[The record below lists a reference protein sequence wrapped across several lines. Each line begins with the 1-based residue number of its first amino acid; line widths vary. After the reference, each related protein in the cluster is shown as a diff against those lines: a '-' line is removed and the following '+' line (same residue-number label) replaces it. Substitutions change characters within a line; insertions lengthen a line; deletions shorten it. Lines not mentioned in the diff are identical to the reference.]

1 MNRQERYLN
10 ALYSKNLYL
19 KKSYAISQ
27 QYGHKDNLKI
37 QDTDSASVR
46 SYVSFYLWNDHF
58 LFSIGRFFLALF
70 YIMLG
75 TIFMMNFSF
84 STQLTAD
91 VSAIRSHSFFIENH
105 TESPAERHKESDD
118 LPKETLM
125 KSSSTGKMSFAFHDV
140 SLTYLMKLLATE
152 NDRNIM
158 VHPSVEQKLT
168 LSLSEKS
175 FDEILELILLYTGLH
190 KMFYHDVIFITNEKE
205 FHRINKGAL
214 VTEVVALDY
223 AEAEEL
229 LEMLEKHRFDGGME
243 RSYHNSIGADPRLNQ
258 LVITGQESEVAK
270 LKTIIRK
277 LDQPAKQVEI
287 SAYIVAAFD
296 DFAKELG
303 VNWGLSYQGGSQN
316 VGGNISSD
324 QSGTG
329 NLGGLGSL
337 TSLGVSRPNFSMAY
351 MILGKGLN
359 LGLELSAMQSG
370 GRGEIISNPT
380 VLTTS
385 RKAAYIKQ
393 GSEVAYST
401 SSNEGTHTQF
411 KEAVME
417 LNVTP
422 QITPDH
428 KIMMDIFISKDEIA
442 GYMENGEPMI
452 AKKELSTQA
461 IVSHGETII
470 LGGIY
475 EYENIESSQEVPFL
489 SQLPF
494 IGALFKKE
502 TTQRRKAELLIF
514 IRPQIVDTLIR

>member
-1 MNRQERYLN
+1 MIGIIFREDYTSLN
-10 ALYSKNLYL
+10 
-19 KKSYAISQ
+19 
-27 QYGHKDNLKI
+27 
-37 QDTDSASVR
+37 DSSV
-46 SYVSFYLWNDHF
+46 
-58 LFSIGRFFLALF
+58 I
-70 YIMLG
+70 
-75 TIFMMNFSF
+75 
-84 STQLTAD
+84 
-91 VSAIRSHSFFIENH
+91 
-105 TESPAERHKESDD
+105 
-118 LPKETLM
+118 
-125 KSSSTGKMSFAFHDV
+125 SSTNGRMSFTFHDV
-140 SLTYLMKLLATE
+140 SLTYLMKLLAVE
-152 NDRNIM
+152 SGNNIM

-168 LSLSEKS
+168 LTLSDKS
-175 FDEILELILLYTGLH
+175 FEEVLDLVLLYTGLH
-190 KMFYHDVIFITNEKE
+190 KMTYHDVIFITNEKE
-205 FHRINKGAL
+205 FHRMDKGDL
-214 VTEVVALDY
+214 ITEVVSLDY

-229 LEMLEKHRFDGGME
+229 LVMLERHQFDGGIE
-243 RSYHNSIGADPRLNQ
+243 RTYRSSIGADHRLNQ
-258 LVITGQESEVAK
+258 LIITDQKMEVMK
-270 LKTIIRK
+270 LKQVIRK
-277 LDQPAKQVEI
+277 LDQPARQVEI

-303 VNWGLSYQGGSQN
+303 INWGLNYQSGSQN
-316 VGGNISSD
+316 IGGNIASN
-324 QSGTG
+324 QAGIG
-329 NLGGLGSL
+329 NFDGLGAL
-337 TSLGVSRPNFSMAY
+337 TSLGVSRPSFSMAY
-351 MILGKGLN
+351 MILGQGLN

-393 GSEVAYST
+393 GSE
-401 SSNEGTHTQF
+401 GTNTQF

-428 KIMMDIFISKDEIA
+428 KIMMDIFISKDEVS
-442 GYMENGEPMI
+442 GYTANGEPMI

-475 EYENIESSQEVPFL
+475 EYENIEGSQEVPFL

-494 IGALFKKE
+494 IGPLFKKE

>member
-1 MNRQERYLN
+1 MERN
-10 ALYSKNLYL
+10 
-19 KKSYAISQ
+19 
-27 QYGHKDNLKI
+27 
-37 QDTDSASVR
+37 
-46 SYVSFYLWNDHF
+46 
-58 LFSIGRFFLALF
+58 
-70 YIMLG
+70 
-75 TIFMMNFSF
+75 
-84 STQLTAD
+84 TAD
-91 VSAIRSHSFFIENH
+91 LSNPLPNSSVVSYEI
-105 TESPAERHKESDD
+105 DD
-118 LPKETLM
+118 SLRQSLI
-125 KSSSTGKMSFAFHDV
+125 SSSSNGKMSFAFHDV
-140 SLTYLMKLLATE
+140 SLTYLMKLLAFE
-152 NDRNIM
+152 SGQNIM

-168 LSLSEKS
+168 LTLSDKS
-175 FDEILELILLYTGLH
+175 FEEVLDLVLLYTGLH
-190 KMFYHDVIFITNEKE
+190 KMIHHDVIFITNEKE
-205 FHRINKGAL
+205 FHRMDKGDL

-229 LEMLEKHRFDGGME
+229 LSMLEKHRFDGGIE
-243 RSYHNSIGADPRLNQ
+243 RTYQSSIGADQRLNQ
-258 LVITGQESEVAK
+258 LVITDQRAEVMK
-270 LKTIIRK
+270 LKQVIRQ

-303 VNWGLSYQGGSQN
+303 VNWGLSYQSGSQN

-324 QSGTG
+324 QAGAG
-329 NLGGLGSL
+329 NLGSLGSL
-337 TSLGVSRPNFSMAY
+337 TSLGVLRPNFSMAY

-385 RKAAYIKQ
+385 RKSAYIKQ

-401 SSNEGTHTQF
+401 SSNDGTNTQF

-422 QITPDH
+422 QITPDN

-442 GYMENGEPMI
+442 GYTANGEPMI

-475 EYENIESSQEVPFL
+475 EYENIEGSQEVPFL